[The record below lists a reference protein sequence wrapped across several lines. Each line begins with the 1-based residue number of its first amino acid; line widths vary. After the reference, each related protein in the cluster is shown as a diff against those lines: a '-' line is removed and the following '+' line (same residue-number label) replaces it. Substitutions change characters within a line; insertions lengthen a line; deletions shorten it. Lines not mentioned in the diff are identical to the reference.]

1 MPKLSYL
8 HPKLSKAVSY
18 EKYLES
24 QLDKAR
30 IQGALLDMKVYY
42 KRVPAKIQEIY
53 DVNAEYLRTIDSLVV
68 TLWSNKKLIAHA
80 LLDNKFFRGT
90 VKVTDRIGTDDMIES
105 ANRNFLYP
113 LEIAINAR
121 TKS

>member
-1 MPKLSYL
+1 MPKTTYL
-8 HPKLSKAVSY
+8 HPKLPKSTSY

-24 QLDKAR
+24 QLEKVR
-30 IQGALLDMKVYY
+30 LRGGLIDMKVYF
-42 KRVPAKIQEIY
+42 KRVPSKIQEVY
-53 DVNAEYLRTIDSLVV
+53 GVNAEYLRTIDSLIV

-90 VKVTDRIGTDDMIES
+90 IKTTDRIGTDDMIES

-113 LEIAINAR
+113 LEAALDAR
-121 TKS
+121 A